1 MKKLLL
7 VGVVL
12 LISSLSADY
21 LEVKTGEGKAGV
33 SITYTP
39 KLYVCYTKRV
49 KFITADTI
57 YLRYDGCARYV
68 NSCKSNGKA
77 RFGKYP
83 SVNSAKRALHR
94 CRVANPKFVD

>member
-7 VGVVL
+7 AGALLVV
-12 LISSLSADY
+12 SGLSADY

-33 SITYTP
+33 LITSTP

-49 KFITADTI
+49 KFVTNDTI
-57 YLRYDGCARYV
+57 YLRYDGCARYTH
-68 NSCKSNGKA
+68 SCKSNGKA

-83 SVNSAKRALHR
+83 NVSAAKRALYR
-94 CRVANPKFVD
+94 CRTAQPKFVD